1 MAHEITIRANGMAE
15 MAFAGNR
22 SEIWHGLGQ
31 ELTEGSSIETWQ
43 REAGMDW
50 DINTSP
56 MMYHDQNE
64 DPQIFEGKQ
73 VLYRSDTLAPLSV
86 VGDRY
91 KVVQPKAILEFF
103 RSLTEDAGFVLSTAG
118 TLFDGKRFWA
128 LADTKQKVVLNGGHD
143 LIGGYLLL
151 SSSCDGTLATSAQFT
166 SVRVVCNNTLGFAL
180 QGEGSKQRIST
191 RHATEFKPNEV
202 KKKLGLYEDSWDVF
216 ARDMEAMT
224 KVKVSLKDS
233 YRAIL
238 ELVSPCPD
246 DPNTAD
252 IRTVNEI
259 HNLYLGAGMGADM
272 AGKTAFGLLN
282 AMTEYYDHH
291 VGRIAS
297 NRLNSSFWGSG
308 AKNKTKAYDYIMDKF
323 GIAA

>member
-1 MAHEITIRANGMAE
+1 MAHELTMRANGKAE
-15 MAFAGNR
+15 MAFVGNR
-22 SEIWHGLGQ
+22 NEIWHGLGQ

-50 DINTSP
+50 EINSSAL
-56 MMYHDQNE
+56 MYQDQND

-73 VLYRSDTLAPLSV
+73 VLFRSDTLAPLSV

-91 KVVQPKAILEFF
+91 KVVQPKEVLEFF

-118 TLFDGKRFWA
+118 TLFDGKKFWA
-128 LADTKQKVVLNGGHD
+128 LADTKQKIGLNGGSD
-143 LIGGYLLL
+143 IMGGYLLL

-166 SVRVVCNNTLGFAL
+166 SVRVVCNNTLSIAL
-180 QGEGSKQRIST
+180 SGSKQRIST
-191 RHATEFKPNEV
+191 RHTTEFKPNNV
-202 KKKLGLYEDSWDVF
+202 KQQLGLMEDSWDTF

-233 YRAIL
+233 YRSIL
-238 ELVSPCPD
+238 ELVSPIPD
-246 DPNTAD
+246 DPNNADVRTA
-252 IRTVNEI
+252 NEI
-259 HNLYLGAGMGADM
+259 HNLYLGAGMGSDM

-297 NRLNSSFWGSG
+297 NQLNSSFWGTG
-308 AKNKTKAYDYIMDKF
+308 AKKKLEAYDYIMDKF